1 MVSLSSGPESL
12 RPNATMKKFGYPGSL
27 IREYGHWVVLLRP
40 HQATLGALV
49 LACKDEARA
58 FSEIST
64 AAYGELQQ
72 VVKDVETGLRA
83 FRPYQKINYLMLMMV
98 DPDVHFHVLPRY
110 DSSQEFAGTAY
121 PDAGWPAA
129 PDLSSGVT
137 PDAAALAQLGE
148 AVKAAWSGSA
158 A

>member
-1 MVSLSSGPESL
+1 
-12 RPNATMKKFGYPGSL
+12 MKKFGYPGTL
-27 IREYGHWVVLLRP
+27 IRDYGHWAVLLRP

-49 LACKDEARA
+49 LACKDEAQA
-58 FSEIST
+58 FSGIS
-64 AAYGELQQ
+64 AEAYGELQQ
-72 VVKDVETGLRA
+72 AVKDIETGLRA

-98 DPDVHFHVLPRY
+98 DPHVHFHVLPRY

-129 PDLSSGVT
+129 PDLASGVT
-137 PDAAALAQLGE
+137 PDAAALTRLGE
-148 AVKAAWSGSA
+148 AVKAAWPSSA